1 MALFDPKKSQIS
13 QLQKSIDDK
22 NRMIGVYYDEIG
34 KLYYKQY
41 RDMNADVSRDIN
53 TRCESISNLY
63 LEIEECRLRILY
75 ERGYKECKNCKK
87 ENLLEHAY
95 CSACGEKFPE
105 SNDVSVVTHV
115 DPAEMGI
122 VVPTVEKVP
131 AENIEKVTEGGE
143 AVTEGSGDIP
153 MENEEVELS
162 GETEVPEEEAVE
174 EAASGEETSYSV
186 SD

>member
-22 NRMIGVYYDEIG
+22 NRMISVYFDEIG

-122 VVPTVEKVP
+122 VVPVVDKVP
-131 AENIEKVTEGGE
+131 TENPEPVMEGGDE
-143 AVTEGSGDIP
+143 TPEGSDESIP
-153 MENEEVELS
+153 TENPAAELTGESIPENVEE
-162 GETEVPEEEAVE
+162 PVE
-174 EAASGEETSYSV
+174 EAKDVE
-186 SD
+186 

>member
-22 NRMIGVYYDEIG
+22 NRMISVYFDEIG

-63 LEIEECRLRILY
+63 LEIEECRLRILF
-75 ERGYKECKNCKK
+75 EKGYKECRNCKK

-95 CSACGEKFPE
+95 CSACGEKFP
-105 SNDVSVVTHV
+105 
-115 DPAEMGI
+115 
-122 VVPTVEKVP
+122 
-131 AENIEKVTEGGE
+131 
-143 AVTEGSGDIP
+143 
-153 MENEEVELS
+153 
-162 GETEVPEEEAVE
+162 
-174 EAASGEETSYSV
+174 
-186 SD
+186 